1 MGRSFKTKRVS
12 CMPQGTLF
20 VCSHFILAG
29 KNRQEEKW
37 KILKDNVNE
46 KKPL

>member
-1 MGRSFKTKRVS
+1 
-12 CMPQGTLF
+12 MPQETRF
-20 VCSHFILAG
+20 VCSHLILAG

>member
-1 MGRSFKTKRVS
+1 
-12 CMPQGTLF
+12 MPQETLF
-20 VCSHFILAG
+20 VCSSHLILAG
-29 KNRQEEKW
+29 KKRQEEKW